1 MEILLIRIY
10 LILIMRKGIDLLIS
24 SYPILPAQGKKRKES
39 SKFAL
44 KIQIQDERV
53 GRKAEKPRSSK

>member
-1 MEILLIRIY
+1 
-10 LILIMRKGIDLLIS
+10 MRKGIDLLIS